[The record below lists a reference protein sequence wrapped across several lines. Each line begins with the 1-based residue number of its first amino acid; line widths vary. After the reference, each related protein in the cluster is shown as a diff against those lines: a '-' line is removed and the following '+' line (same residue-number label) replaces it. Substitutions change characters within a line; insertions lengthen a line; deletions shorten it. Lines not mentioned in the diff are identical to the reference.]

1 MLKNSI
7 YYILGIAFLIA
18 SDLVEISI
26 PKMIGRIVD
35 ILKHG
40 TVSINLSEMSS
51 KLWIFVFLSFLLLI
65 LRFFRRKYFIGVVL
79 KLEYAVRNHL
89 FSKFLRLPQAFYDRA
104 RTGDLMARATN
115 DVSAVRKMAGRAV
128 LISVD
133 AIFLILVVLAVMIKA
148 VGIKLTLMGVSPF
161 PGILIISTV
170 MGRKIR
176 GRFRNVQ
183 EGFSRLS
190 ESVQESFSGIAVV
203 KGYAQEEGEIE
214 KFEKLSMDYATRN
227 LSLIKIW
234 GALHPLVRL
243 LAGTGTVLTILFG
256 GKMVM
261 EGKLTLGTLI
271 AQTAYLG
278 MLVFPMTAFGWI
290 IGLIEMGLASL
301 KRLDEIM
308 RKEELEYGEESGM
321 KIHGN
326 VEFEMVSFKY
336 PGSKKL
342 VLKNVSFN
350 VKKGEILGIT
360 GRVGSGKSTIAKL
373 LVRMYETECGKI
385 LVDGEDLRK
394 IPRRDL
400 LKHVALVPQETFL
413 FSTTVK
419 DNIAFGKEDVSLEEI
434 KKVAKLAGIHDTI
447 ISLPKGYETV
457 VGERGVKLS
466 GGEKQRIALARA
478 LMMDPKILILDDA
491 LSAVDLKTEEMILNN
506 LKGFMR
512 ERTTIIISHRIR
524 SVREA
529 DHILVLEDGKIVEE
543 GTHEELMNL
552 KGLYYEMGVQQSL
565 EEGLRVI

>member
-115 DVSAVRKMAGRAV
+115 DISAVRKMAGRAV

-529 DHILVLEDGKIVEE
+529 DHILVLEDGEIVEE

>member
-115 DVSAVRKMAGRAV
+115 DISAVRKMAGRAV

-176 GRFRNVQ
+176 GRFKNVQ

-243 LAGTGTVLTILFG
+243 LAGTGTVLTILF
-256 GKMVM
+256 
-261 EGKLTLGTLI
+261 
-271 AQTAYLG
+271 
-278 MLVFPMTAFGWI
+278 
-290 IGLIEMGLASL
+290 
-301 KRLDEIM
+301 
-308 RKEELEYGEESGM
+308 
-321 KIHGN
+321 
-326 VEFEMVSFKY
+326 
-336 PGSKKL
+336 
-342 VLKNVSFN
+342 
-350 VKKGEILGIT
+350 
-360 GRVGSGKSTIAKL
+360 
-373 LVRMYETECGKI
+373 
-385 LVDGEDLRK
+385 
-394 IPRRDL
+394 
-400 LKHVALVPQETFL
+400 
-413 FSTTVK
+413 
-419 DNIAFGKEDVSLEEI
+419 
-434 KKVAKLAGIHDTI
+434 
-447 ISLPKGYETV
+447 
-457 VGERGVKLS
+457 
-466 GGEKQRIALARA
+466 
-478 LMMDPKILILDDA
+478 
-491 LSAVDLKTEEMILNN
+491 
-506 LKGFMR
+506 
-512 ERTTIIISHRIR
+512 
-524 SVREA
+524 
-529 DHILVLEDGKIVEE
+529 
-543 GTHEELMNL
+543 
-552 KGLYYEMGVQQSL
+552 
-565 EEGLRVI
+565 

>member
-115 DVSAVRKMAGRAV
+115 DISAVRKMAGRAV

-176 GRFRNVQ
+176 GRFKNVQ

>member
-1 MLKNSI
+1 M
-7 YYILGIAFLIA
+7 
-18 SDLVEISI
+18 
-26 PKMIGRIVD
+26 
-35 ILKHG
+35 
-40 TVSINLSEMSS
+40 
-51 KLWIFVFLSFLLLI
+51 
-65 LRFFRRKYFIGVVL
+65 
-79 KLEYAVRNHL
+79 
-89 FSKFLRLPQAFYDRA
+89 
-104 RTGDLMARATN
+104 
-115 DVSAVRKMAGRAV
+115 
-128 LISVD
+128 
-133 AIFLILVVLAVMIKA
+133 
-148 VGIKLTLMGVSPF
+148 
-161 PGILIISTV
+161 
-170 MGRKIR
+170 
-176 GRFRNVQ
+176 
-183 EGFSRLS
+183 
-190 ESVQESFSGIAVV
+190 
-203 KGYAQEEGEIE
+203 
-214 KFEKLSMDYATRN
+214 SMDYATRN

>member
-115 DVSAVRKMAGRAV
+115 DISAVRKMAGRAV

>member
-1 MLKNSI
+1 MKNSI

-115 DVSAVRKMAGRAV
+115 DISAVRKMAGRAV

-373 LVRMYETECGKI
+373 LVRMYET
-385 LVDGEDLRK
+385 
-394 IPRRDL
+394 
-400 LKHVALVPQETFL
+400 
-413 FSTTVK
+413 
-419 DNIAFGKEDVSLEEI
+419 
-434 KKVAKLAGIHDTI
+434 
-447 ISLPKGYETV
+447 
-457 VGERGVKLS
+457 
-466 GGEKQRIALARA
+466 
-478 LMMDPKILILDDA
+478 
-491 LSAVDLKTEEMILNN
+491 
-506 LKGFMR
+506 
-512 ERTTIIISHRIR
+512 
-524 SVREA
+524 
-529 DHILVLEDGKIVEE
+529 
-543 GTHEELMNL
+543 
-552 KGLYYEMGVQQSL
+552 
-565 EEGLRVI
+565 

>member
-1 MLKNSI
+1 M
-7 YYILGIAFLIA
+7 FLIA

-40 TVSINLSEMSS
+40 TVSTNLSEISS

-79 KLEYAVRNHL
+79 KLEYAMRNYL

-128 LISVD
+128 LVSVD
-133 AIFLILVVLAVMIKA
+133 AIFLTLVVLAVMIKA

-161 PGILIISTV
+161 PGILIISTM

-176 GRFRNVQ
+176 GRFKNVQ

-190 ESVQESFSGIAVV
+190 ESVQESFSGIVVV

-227 LSLIKIW
+227 LNLIKVW

-243 LAGTGTVLTILFG
+243 LAGTGTVLTVLFG

-261 EGKLTLGTLI
+261 KGELTLGTLI

-385 LVDGEDLRK
+385 LVDGENLRK

-419 DNIAFGKEDVSLEEI
+419 DNITFGKENVSLEEI

-506 LKGFMR
+506 LKEFMR

-552 KGLYYEMGVQQSL
+552 KGLYYEMSVQQSL

>member
-115 DVSAVRKMAGRAV
+115 DISAVRKMAGRAV

-400 LKHVALVPQETFL
+400 LKHVVLVPQETFL